1 MNLVVP
7 ISAGIIVTGLL
18 LFFFKTFLRHREDTE
33 SRRKIAVKTIGI
45 VAIVILVLML
55 GKSIT
60 SKWTALDLGSLLVGV
75 IILLM
80 AIGMLIHPKLQP
92 NMSSP
97 EQKRRELISLLMVT
111 SLFWIGIPSL
121 LVLLPLTG
129 LLNLDISLV
138 IVALFSFWFFWNAL
152 VDD

>member
-1 MNLVVP
+1 MNVVVP

-33 SRRKIAVKTIGI
+33 SRRKIAAKTIWM
-45 VAIVILVLML
+45 VAGVALVLVL

-60 SKWTALDLGSLLVGV
+60 SKWTALDLGAVLLGL
-75 IILLM
+75 IIALM
-80 AIGMLIHPKLQP
+80 TIGMLIHPKLKP

-97 EQKRRELISLLMVT
+97 EQIRRELVSLLMVT
-111 SLFWIGIPSL
+111 SLAWIGIPGL
-121 LVLLPLTG
+121 LVLLPLMG
-129 LLNLDISLV
+129 LDLGISLV
-138 IVALFSFWFFWNAL
+138 IAALFSLWFFWNVL

>member
-33 SRRKIAVKTIGI
+33 SRRKIAAKAILM
-45 VAIVILVLML
+45 VAGVALILVL

-60 SKWTALDLGSLLVGV
+60 SKWTALGLGAVLVG
-75 IILLM
+75 IIIAM
-80 AIGMLIHPKLQP
+80 MVIGMLIHPKLQP

-111 SLFWIGIPSL
+111 SIAWIGIPGL

-129 LLNLDISLV
+129 LDPGISLA
-138 IVALFSFWFFWNAL
+138 ITAIPSLWFFWNAII
-152 VDD
+152 DD